1 MMPQVWAD
9 WLAQQAANRERD
21 GLTRRLG
28 PRQVDDQTIDLAS
41 NDYLGLST
49 HPEVVAAAERAAH
62 AWGTSARASRLVT
75 GTTQLHIDLEV
86 ALAQLTGQPAA
97 LVFSSGYAANTGLIP
112 AVADAETTVIS
123 DAHVHASLIDGCR
136 LSRARVSVTPHLDVA
151 AVEDALAQAG
161 EARKLVLTESIFSV
175 LGDAAPLPQ
184 LAEICQRH
192 DALLVVDEA
201 HGLGVRGDG
210 GGLVKEFGLNGHP
223 NVILTATLSKS
234 LGAQGGAVLA
244 PAALLDHLVNT
255 SRAFIFDTGLTPP
268 AAAAALRATQLL
280 EPSLAR
286 RLQERRDD
294 LAERLGVTRPAG
306 AVVSV
311 PMPSPQD
318 ALAAQADCLAAG
330 VKVGCFRPPSVP
342 DGVSRLRVTVNA
354 GMDDNVWALACT
366 SIEKAVATH
375 R

>member
-1 MMPQVWAD
+1 MMPQAWDD
-9 WLAQQAANRERD
+9 WLAQQSADRERD
-21 GLTRRLG
+21 GLVRQLSPRRA
-28 PRQVDDQTIDLAS
+28 DDRAIDLAS
-41 NDYLGLST
+41 NDYLGLSA
-49 HPEVVAAAERAAH
+49 HPDVISAAQEAARV
-62 AWGTSARASRLVT
+62 WGTGARASRLVT
-75 GTTQLHIDLEV
+75 GTTQLHVDLEA

-234 LGAQGGAVLA
+234 LGSQGGAVLA
-244 PAALLDHLVNT
+244 PQAVLDHLVNT
-255 SRAFIFDTGLTPP
+255 SRSFIYDTGLAPP
-268 AAAAALRATQLL
+268 AAAAALVASRLL
-280 EPSLAR
+280 NRELID
-286 RLQERRDD
+286 RLHQRRDD
-294 LAERLGVTRPAG
+294 LAEALGVTRPAG
-306 AVVSV
+306 AVISV
-311 PMPSPQD
+311 PMPSPQA

-342 DGVSRLRVTVNA
+342 DGISRLRVTVTA
-354 GMDDNVWALACT
+354 GMDDSVWAGACT
-366 SIEKAVATH
+366 SIKKAVATH

>member
-41 NDYLGLST
+41 NGYLGLST

-75 GTTQLHIDLEV
+75 GTTQLHVDLEA

-234 LGAQGGAVLA
+234 LGSQGGAVLA
-244 PAALLDHLVNT
+244 PQAVLDHLVNT
-255 SRAFIFDTGLTPP
+255 SRSFIYDTGLAPP
-268 AAAAALRATQLL
+268 AAAAALVASRLL
-280 EPSLAR
+280 NRELID
-286 RLQERRDD
+286 RLHQRRDD
-294 LAERLGVTRPAG
+294 LAEALGVTRPAG
-306 AVVSV
+306 AVISV
-311 PMPSPQD
+311 PMPSPQA

-342 DGVSRLRVTVNA
+342 DGISRLRVTVTA
-354 GMDDNVWALACT
+354 GMDDSVWAGACT
-366 SIEKAVATH
+366 SIKKAVATH

>member
-1 MMPQVWAD
+1 MMPQAWDD
-9 WLAQQAANRERD
+9 WLAQQSADRERD
-21 GLTRRLG
+21 GLVRQLSPRRA
-28 PRQVDDQTIDLAS
+28 DDRAIDLAS
-41 NDYLGLST
+41 NDYLGLSA
-49 HPEVVAAAERAAH
+49 HPDVISAAQEAARV
-62 AWGTSARASRLVT
+62 WGTGARASRLVT
-75 GTTQLHIDLEV
+75 GTTQLHVDLEA

-210 GGLVKEFGLNGHP
+210 GGLVKEFGINGHP

-234 LGAQGGAVLA
+234 LGSQGGAVLA
-244 PAALLDHLVNT
+244 PQAVLDHLVNT
-255 SRAFIFDTGLTPP
+255 SRSFIYDTGLAPP
-268 AAAAALRATQLL
+268 AAAAALVASRLL
-280 EPSLAR
+280 NRELID
-286 RLQERRDD
+286 RLHQRRDD
-294 LAERLGVTRPAG
+294 LAEALGVTRPAG
-306 AVVSV
+306 AVISV
-311 PMPSPQD
+311 PMPSPQA

-342 DGVSRLRVTVNA
+342 DGISRLRVTVTA
-354 GMDDNVWALACT
+354 GMDDSVWAGACT
-366 SIEKAVATH
+366 SIKKAVATH

>member
-1 MMPQVWAD
+1 
-9 WLAQQAANRERD
+9 
-21 GLTRRLG
+21 LTRRLG

-75 GTTQLHIDLEV
+75 GTTQLHVDLEA

-151 AVEDALAQAG
+151 AVEDALARAS

-234 LGAQGGAVLA
+234 LGSQGGAVLA
-244 PAALLDHLVNT
+244 PQAVLDHLVNT
-255 SRAFIFDTGLTPP
+255 SRSFIYDTGLAPP
-268 AAAAALRATQLL
+268 AAAAALVASRLL
-280 EPSLAR
+280 NRELID
-286 RLQERRDD
+286 RLHQRRDD
-294 LAERLGVTRPAG
+294 LAEAFGVTRPAG
-306 AVVSV
+306 AVISV
-311 PMPSPQD
+311 PMPSPQA

-342 DGVSRLRVTVNA
+342 DGISRLRVTVTA
-354 GMDDNVWALACT
+354 GMDDSVWAGACT
-366 SIEKAVATH
+366 SIKKAVATH

>member
-21 GLTRRLG
+21 GLTRRLS

-75 GTTQLHIDLEV
+75 GTTQLHVDLEA

-234 LGAQGGAVLA
+234 LGSQGGAVLA
-244 PAALLDHLVNT
+244 PQAVLDHLVNT
-255 SRAFIFDTGLTPP
+255 SRSFIYDTGLAPP
-268 AAAAALRATQLL
+268 AAAAALVASRLL
-280 EPSLAR
+280 NRELID
-286 RLQERRDD
+286 RLHQRRDD
-294 LAERLGVTRPAG
+294 LAEALGVTRPAG
-306 AVVSV
+306 AVISV
-311 PMPSPQD
+311 PMPSPQA

-342 DGVSRLRVTVNA
+342 DGISRLRVTVTA
-354 GMDDNVWALACT
+354 GMDDSVWAGACT
-366 SIEKAVATH
+366 SIKKAVATH

>member
-75 GTTQLHIDLEV
+75 GTTQLHVDLEA

-234 LGAQGGAVLA
+234 LGSQGGAVLA
-244 PAALLDHLVNT
+244 PQAVLDHLVNT
-255 SRAFIFDTGLTPP
+255 SRSFIYDTGLAPP
-268 AAAAALRATQLL
+268 AAAAALVASRLL
-280 EPSLAR
+280 NRELID
-286 RLQERRDD
+286 RLHQRRDD
-294 LAERLGVTRPAG
+294 LAEALGVTRPAG
-306 AVVSV
+306 AVISV
-311 PMPSPQD
+311 PMPSPQA

-342 DGVSRLRVTVNA
+342 DGISRLRVTVTA
-354 GMDDNVWALACT
+354 GMDDSVWAGACT
-366 SIEKAVATH
+366 SIKKAVATH